1 MGAREGAGRGP
12 AQEQFQADGAL
23 VLVAELG
30 VIRRRFIRT
39 DGLRRAL
46 LGPHAL
52 DLVPSPPVGELAGL
66 AAVARYLAPGALAEG
81 GALVAFARAAEGA
94 LGGLGAGGAL
104 LFAEV
109 RPLGIFG
116 VIQKRPTDE
125 NVSIPSNN
133 SEHPNWAI
141 DLLG

>member
-30 VIRRRFIRT
+30 VIRRRFIRANS
-39 DGLRRAL
+39 LRRAL
-46 LGPHAL
+46 LGPNAL
-52 DLVPSPPVGELAGL
+52 DLVASPPVGALAGL
-66 AAVARYLAPGALAEG
+66 AAVARYLAPGALAED

-109 RPLGIFG
+109 RSLSHFGGWARGLGDEFLNLYRSVVFG
-116 VIQKRPTDE
+116 HGLK
-125 NVSIPSNN
+125 
-133 SEHPNWAI
+133 
-141 DLLG
+141 